1 MHDDVAVA
9 QEKKPTGSYRFI
21 VILTRDLIRGKKNI
35 SFFNHFLSF
44 TAISKP
50 DTQKNSLI

>member
-21 VILTRDLIRGKKNI
+21 VILSRDLIRGKKK
-35 SFFNHFLSF
+35 SFFNNFLSF
-44 TAISKP
+44 TPISKP
-50 DTQKNSLI
+50 DTQTTA